1 MSALLEERSKRKSVN
16 SEAFTTMRIS
26 KGGAT
31 QSLASLVESVKRRN
45 APTSDG
51 GGAKRKKF

>member
-1 MSALLEERSKRKSVN
+1 
-16 SEAFTTMRIS
+16 
-26 KGGAT
+26 
-31 QSLASLVESVKRRN
+31 LASLVESVKRRN